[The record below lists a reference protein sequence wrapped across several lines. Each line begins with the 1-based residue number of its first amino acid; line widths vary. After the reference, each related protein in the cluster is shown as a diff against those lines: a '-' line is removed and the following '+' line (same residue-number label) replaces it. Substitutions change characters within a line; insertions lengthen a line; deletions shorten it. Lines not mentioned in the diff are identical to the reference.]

1 MGKIFLFMNM
11 SLDGYV
17 EDSNQDILA
26 FQVRDSKFEAFQRD
40 QGRDTGAILL
50 GRKTFEIMR
59 NFWPTPMAQQIAPD
73 VAKFMND
80 TPKTVVS
87 HNNLEPNWQN
97 TTVIYDDIANKLAKL
112 KVASSNNIIVMG
124 SNNLC
129 VTLIQE
135 GLLDEV
141 QIVVNPVLLGGGTP
155 LFDGI
160 AGASE
165 LLLKETISF
174 ESGKVLL
181 AYEFTGT

>member
-1 MGKIFLFMNM
+1 MGKVFLFMNV

-17 EDSNQDILA
+17 EDGNQDISA
-26 FQVRDSKFEAFQRD
+26 FSVRDEKFEAFQRD
-40 QGRDTGAILL
+40 QGQGTGTILL
-50 GRKTFEIMR
+50 GRKTFEMMR
-59 NFWPTPMAQQIAPD
+59 NFWPTPMARQIAPD
-73 VAKFMND
+73 VAKFMNE
-80 TPKTVVS
+80 TLKVVVS

-97 TTVIYDDIANKLAKL
+97 TIVFYDDIARKLAEL
-112 KVASSNNIIVMG
+112 KAVSSDNIIVMG

-141 QIVVNPVLLGGGTP
+141 QIVINPVLLCGGTP

-160 AGASE
+160 SE
-165 LLLKETISF
+165 TPELVLKITISF

-181 AYEFTGT
+181 AYVFEK